1 MCVLNHITYVPDC
14 SVMEPASVFMLKTV
28 TGVGGGYSSGTIN

>member
-1 MCVLNHITYVPDC
+1 MCVLNHIAYVPDC

-28 TGVGGGYSSGTIN
+28 AGVVVGGHTPQAQ